1 MTRMEVPEPLSSTM
15 SDLVNEWG
23 ITAVTTALIQKI
35 ESNANRLMETL
46 LREKSFGLGYWI
58 LFYEPTPETYC
69 FEQGCESD
77 PENCG
82 YFPRQCIET
91 KYGTVKT
98 DGN

>member
-1 MTRMEVPEPLSSTM
+1 MVFYKQFQTINTKIP
-15 SDLVNEWG
+15 
-23 ITAVTTALIQKI
+23 ITKHEARDMIA
-35 ESNANRLMETL
+35 EHYCERNANRLMKTL